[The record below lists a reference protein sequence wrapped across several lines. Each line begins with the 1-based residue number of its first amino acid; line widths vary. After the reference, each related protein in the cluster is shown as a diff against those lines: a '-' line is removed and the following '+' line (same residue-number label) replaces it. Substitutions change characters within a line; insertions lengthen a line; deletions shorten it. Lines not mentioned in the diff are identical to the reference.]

1 MAQKSLKIRKVLAD
15 QETSKA
21 AKYQALVIGKPGLLA
36 LISYELIILLCSGMP
51 GALGLLLRSK
61 LYPLLLGGVGK
72 NVTFGSNITLRHPHK
87 IYIGDNVVIDDN
99 CLLDAKGSSNAGI
112 FIGDNVFLGRNT
124 ILSCKNGDIRLGN
137 GVNIGFNC
145 EIFSGSSVTL
155 AENVLVAAY
164 CYLVGSG
171 DYDLSR
177 SPVSFAE
184 QDAPPSAG
192 IIVKRNVWL
201 GAKVTVLDGVTIG
214 EQVVVA
220 AGAVVRGDIPAWS
233 IAAGLPAK
241 VIRKRE
247 ELQPV

>member
-15 QETSKA
+15 QSASKA
-21 AKYQALVIGKPGLLA
+21 AKYQALVIGKPGLMA
-36 LISYELIILLCSGMP
+36 LITYELIILLCSGVP

-61 LYPLLLGGVGK
+61 LYPLILGGVGK

-124 ILSCKNGDIRLGN
+124 ILSCKDGDIRLGD

-155 AENVLVAAY
+155 KENVLVAAY
-164 CYLVGSG
+164 CYFVGG
-171 DYDLSR
+171 GNYDMRR
-177 SPVSFAE
+177 SDVSFAE

-192 IIVKRNVWL
+192 ITVERNVWVA
-201 GAKVTVLDGVTIG
+201 AKVTVLDGVTIG
-214 EQVVVA
+214 EHAVIA
-220 AGAVVRGDIPAWS
+220 AGAVVRGDLPAWS
-233 IAAGLPAK
+233 LAAGLPAK
-241 VIRKRE
+241 VIRTRE
-247 ELQPV
+247 ELQVA